1 MIYESPTGPDY
12 RSVTGAWG
20 GTNRS
25 GIYEYLNPPA
35 TEAVSD
41 LNDAPDEQADAAPLK
56 IGETVNGRAHIGTDV
71 DWYKVT
77 APDDDNTLTFTL
89 TGMPSV
95 DVTVRLYDTSGQE
108 VEAIRTVEGD
118 TSQVTYT
125 ATVEPGADYTI
136 EVQQPPHSIVFTF
149 DTSGSMGPYAPL
161 VQQSLRSFAGGV
173 TKGQEFVQVIAFET
187 DPLLD
192 TWTDDSYVVYSAIN
206 GYYDQSS
213 SSSAEKGVL
222 DATKLLAGQEG
233 TTAILIITDAETSSF
248 DKTLEMWTAVDA
260 VQPRIFA
267 VHVAGSTTPILN
279 EHLMEDWSANDGYY
293 QYTISQ
299 AEMDRAFDRAATW
312 LRRPAG
318 YSITVASSFEEIATP
333 TPEPT
338 NTPEPTPTEASTE
351 PGTLSVQAAPES
363 GGETGSAAVSDQVTI
378 EIILDTS
385 GSMLAAMP
393 DGQRRID
400 VARNVLTDL
409 VTTKLPP
416 GVPVTLRTF
425 GYQPD
430 SCDTQQ
436 IVPVQPLDPASMA
449 ATIQSL
455 EPVNLVKTPIG
466 ASLEQVANDLAGVTG
481 PKIVVLVTDGE
492 ETCGGDAA
500 KAIQSLIDQGIDV
513 QVNIVGFALNN
524 DALRAQFRDWAQIGN
539 GSYFDATNAQELDQ
553 AIAKAVL
560 APFRVLDG
568 DGNVVASGTVGG
580 DPIDLP
586 PGTYTVVVLTDPE
599 QRFESVDIE
608 PGGSVELQL
617 TAP

>member
-1 MIYESPTGPDY
+1 METEARWTMARCGRTELKKPAWARYVRLSTPITKDLISYEYPGQLMIYESPTGPDY

-89 TGMPSV
+89 TGTPSV

-267 VHVAGSTTPILN
+267 VHVAGSTTPVLN
-279 EHLMEDWSANDGYY
+279 EHLMEDWSANGGYY

-333 TPEPT
+333 RPEPT
-338 NTPEPTPTEASTE
+338 NTPGTDTNRGLDRAGHSQRPARAGIRWRNRVRRGLR
-351 PGTLSVQAAPES
+351 PGHDRDHPRHLRLDAGSHAGWPAP
-363 GGETGSAAVSDQVTI
+363 D
-378 EIILDTS
+378 
-385 GSMLAAMP
+385 
-393 DGQRRID
+393 R
-400 VARNVLTDL
+400 
-409 VTTKLPP
+409 
-416 GVPVTLRTF
+416 
-425 GYQPD
+425 
-430 SCDTQQ
+430 C
-436 IVPVQPLDPASMA
+436 
-449 ATIQSL
+449 
-455 EPVNLVKTPIG
+455 
-466 ASLEQVANDLAGVTG
+466 
-481 PKIVVLVTDGE
+481 
-492 ETCGGDAA
+492 
-500 KAIQSLIDQGIDV
+500 
-513 QVNIVGFALNN
+513 
-524 DALRAQFRDWAQIGN
+524 RAQCAHRSRHHQIAARGA
-539 GSYFDATNAQELDQ
+539 GHLAHLRLSARLVRYPADRAGATA
-553 AIAKAVL
+553 
-560 APFRVLDG
+560 
-568 DGNVVASGTVGG
+568 
-580 DPIDLP
+580 
-586 PGTYTVVVLTDPE
+586 
-599 QRFESVDIE
+599 
-608 PGGSVELQL
+608 
-617 TAP
+617 